1 MSARGASFSAVG
13 GALWLCKLAGL
24 LCLLATGSAF
34 AGQPDASLAVAS
46 AKADVIVAADGTGQY
61 TSIQEAISAAPMKT
75 DPATPRWV
83 IFVKAGTYRER
94 VYVQRERGNIH
105 VIGEDREKTVLVYNQ
120 HANLPGPDGKT
131 IGTFRTPTLQI
142 DGDGM
147 IWENLTIANDAG
159 KPGPRPDGPAVSQ
172 ALALRADGDR
182 LEFRGC
188 RFLGWQDTILV
199 NRGRH
204 YFADCYIEGS
214 VDFIFGAATSYFDRC
229 RIHVVGDGYITAA
242 STPKDTA
249 HGLVFADCRIT
260 GAEGVKTYLG
270 RPWRDFAK
278 TVFLRT
284 DMSVAVRPEGW
295 HNWNK
300 PQAEQTTCYAEFAST
315 GLGAN
320 AATRVQWAKP
330 LSADEA
336 AVLTPGRVLGGTD
349 GWNPAGGQ
357 HPVIVLV
364 GDSTV
369 GQSSGWGPGFRSLA
383 SDGAIVV
390 NPAQNGRSS
399 KSYRAEGHWDKA
411 LAFKGDY
418 YLIQFGHNDQPGKGP
433 ERETDPETTYA
444 ENMARYVDEV
454 RAIGGKP
461 VLITSLTR
469 RIFSRTD
476 PARIESTLT
485 PYAEAVK
492 RVAREKQVPLID
504 LHAISREYCERLG
517 PVETAKFNVPG
528 REGSPDTT
536 HLGPLGSI
544 AFARLV
550 VAELRVQVPE
560 LAPFLRGGREAS
572 LLTDV
577 TYGEAGGEKL
587 LLDASVPAGEGL
599 HPVAILIHGGGWSGG
614 DKRSVLPG
622 SGADISPWFAPL
634 TAAKFTWF
642 SINYRLAP
650 KHRWPAGFDDV
661 QTAIRWVKAHA
672 AEFKGDPTRIAIFG
686 HSAGGHLACLAA
698 TLDDPSVRVQAVVG
712 FAPVTN
718 HEQDLPI
725 RGGLSPSLQALL
737 DRPKEPTP
745 ESLAV
750 LREISPLNHV
760 RAGLPPVLLIHGDA
774 DRTVPI
780 QQSLDFQARLRE
792 HNVPCD
798 LIVIPGGVH
807 GLNGWLE
814 LAPDYQTRMVE
825 WLRATL
831 RVSELSASAAHAE
844 ARPATPTPST

>member
-1 MSARGASFSAVG
+1 MGLALAWVG
-13 GALWLCKLAGL
+13 GL
-24 LCLLATGSAF
+24 F
-34 AGQPDASLAVAS
+34 AASSKPDVSLVDAS

-61 TSIQEAISAAPMKT
+61 TSLQEAISAAPMKT

-120 HANLPGPDGKT
+120 HANIPGPDGKN

-147 IWENLTIANDAG
+147 IWENITIANDAG
-159 KPGPRPDGPAVSQ
+159 KPGPREGGPAVAQ

-204 YFADCYIEGS
+204 YFADCTIEGS

-242 STPKDTA
+242 STPKDTPY
-249 HGLVFADCRIT
+249 GLVFADCRIT
-260 GAEGVKTYLG
+260 GADGVKTYLG
-270 RPWRDFAK
+270 RPWRDFAR
-278 TVFLRT
+278 TIFLRT

-300 PQAEQTTCYAEFAST
+300 PNAEQTSFYAEFGSI

-320 AATRVQWAKP
+320 AATRVKWAKP
-330 LSADEA
+330 LTTDEA

-349 GWNPAGGQ
+349 GWNPTGAPR
-357 HPVIVLV
+357 PVIVLV

-369 GQSSGWGPGFRSLA
+369 GESSGWGPGFRSFA
-383 SDGAIVV
+383 SDGAIVA

-399 KSYRAEGHWDKA
+399 KSYRAEGHWDRA
-411 LAFKGDY
+411 LALKGDY

-433 ERETDPETTYA
+433 ERETDPATTYA
-444 ENMARYVDEV
+444 ENLARYVDEV
-454 RAIGGKP
+454 RAIGAKP

-469 RIFSRTD
+469 RDFSKTD
-476 PARIESTLT
+476 PVHIASTLT
-485 PYAEAVK
+485 PYAEAVQ

-504 LHAISREYCERLG
+504 LHGISIDYCEQLG
-517 PVETAKFNVPG
+517 PEATAKLNPPKPDG
-528 REGSPDTT
+528 KPDTT
-536 HLGPLGSI
+536 HLTSAGSVV
-544 AFARLV
+544 FARLV
-550 VAELRVQVPE
+550 VQELRVQVPE
-560 LAPFLRGGREAS
+560 LAPFLRGNAHGT
-572 LLTDV
+572 LLADV
-577 TYGEAGGEKL
+577 VYGEAGGEKL
-587 LLDASVPAGEGL
+587 RLDVSMPEGQGPF
-599 HPVAILIHGGGWSGG
+599 PVAILIHGGGWSGG
-614 DKRSVLPG
+614 DKRSRQPG
-622 SGADISPWFAPL
+622 DGADTSPWFGTL

-650 KHRWPAGFDDV
+650 QHRWPACFDDV

-672 AEFKGDPTRIAIFG
+672 AEFNGDPNRIAVFG
-686 HSAGGHLACLAA
+686 HSAGGHLACLAG
-698 TLDDPSVRVQAVVG
+698 TLTDESVRVQAVVG

-725 RGGLSPSLQALL
+725 RGGLSPSLQGLL
-737 DRPKEPTP
+737 DRPKELTP

-750 LREISPLNHV
+750 LRDISPLNHV
-760 RAGLPPVLLIHGDA
+760 HAGMPPFLLIHGDV
-774 DRTVPI
+774 DKTVPI
-780 QQSLDFQARLRE
+780 QQSYDFQAKL
-792 HNVPCD
+792 HANGVLCD

-807 GLNGWLE
+807 GLAGWT
-814 LAPDYQTRMVE
+814 AIMPDYPDRMVA
-825 WLRATL
+825 WLRATF
-831 RVSELSASAAHAE
+831 SA
-844 ARPATPTPST
+844 PAPR